1 VVLFKSGHWIAH
13 LSPSSLNAFKYHWD
27 GDTWENKT
35 AVQGRVKEDI
45 LKDYTIKRRAQCHTP
60 DNSKSVLRLMTWY

>member
-27 GDTWENKT
+27 GDTQELNCCP
-35 AVQGRVKEDI
+35 RVKEDI